1 MPPHTYGVPIKLFAM
16 RIKDDTEWLLPE
28 VVSSAVTDVEEP
40 DGLPVTFSFWPAKIK
55 SELKLF
61 KDLSLL
67 TDVPNCLLM
76 PDNVSPLLTVYVA
89 VAVEPELPEFAAPA
103 VPDLEEPDA
112 LLPVTFSFCP
122 AKIKSELKLFKDLSL
137 LTDVPNCLLMP
148 DNVSPLFTVYV
159 VVELELPAGRGL
171 LLELDGVAEPA
182 PLETANTSPGWISD
196 EESLFQLIKFET
208 DMPWFKAIALNVS
221 PDLTV
226 YVLAEE
232 DGAETERAEAFA
244 WDAETFSTWFG

>member
-1 MPPHTYGVPIKLFAM
+1 
-16 RIKDDTEWLLPE
+16 
-28 VVSSAVTDVEEP
+28 
-40 DGLPVTFSFWPAKIK
+40 
-55 SELKLF
+55 
-61 KDLSLL
+61 
-67 TDVPNCLLM
+67 M
-76 PDNVSPLLTVYVA
+76 PDNVSPLFTVYVA
-89 VAVEPELPEFAAPA
+89 VAVEPELFELAAPA
-103 VPDLEEPDA
+103 VPDVEEPDE
-112 LLPVTFSFCP
+112 LLPVTFSFWP
-122 AKIKSELKLFKDLSL
+122 EKIKSELKLFKDFSL
-137 LTDVPNCLLMP
+137 LTVVPNCLLIP

-159 VVELELPAGRGL
+159 VVELELPVEREL
-171 LLELDGVAEPA
+171 LLELDEEAEPV

-244 WDAETFSTWFG
+244 LDAETFSTWFG

>member
-1 MPPHTYGVPIKLFAM
+1 M
-16 RIKDDTEWLLPE
+16 
-28 VVSSAVTDVEEP
+28 
-40 DGLPVTFSFWPAKIK
+40 
-55 SELKLF
+55 F

-67 TDVPNCLLM
+67 TAIPYCLPM

-89 VAVEPELPEFAAPA
+89 VAVEPELPEFAVPA
-103 VPDLEEPDA
+103 VPDVEEPDG
-112 LLPVTFSFCP
+112 LLSVTFSFWP

-171 LLELDGVAEPA
+171 LLGLLLELDGVSEPA
-182 PLETANTSPGWISD
+182 PLEMANTSPGWISD

-244 WDAETFSTWFG
+244 WDPETFSTWFG

>member
-1 MPPHTYGVPIKLFAM
+1 MFKDLSLLTVIPYCLLMPDNVSPLFTVYVAVEPELFELAAPAVP
-16 RIKDDTEWLLPE
+16 
-28 VVSSAVTDVEEP
+28 DVEEP
-40 DGLPVTFSFWPAKIK
+40 DELLPVTFSFWPEKIK

-67 TDVPNCLLM
+67 TVVPNCLL
-76 PDNVSPLLTVYVA
+76 
-89 VAVEPELPEFAAPA
+89 
-103 VPDLEEPDA
+103 
-112 LLPVTFSFCP
+112 
-122 AKIKSELKLFKDLSL
+122 I
-137 LTDVPNCLLMP
+137 P

-159 VVELELPAGRGL
+159 VVELELPVEREL
-171 LLELDGVAEPA
+171 LLELDEEAEPV

-244 WDAETFSTWFG
+244 LDAETFSTWFG

>member
-1 MPPHTYGVPIKLFAM
+1 
-16 RIKDDTEWLLPE
+16 
-28 VVSSAVTDVEEP
+28 
-40 DGLPVTFSFWPAKIK
+40 
-55 SELKLF
+55 
-61 KDLSLL
+61 
-67 TDVPNCLLM
+67 
-76 PDNVSPLLTVYVA
+76 
-89 VAVEPELPEFAAPA
+89 
-103 VPDLEEPDA
+103 
-112 LLPVTFSFCP
+112 
-122 AKIKSELKLFKDLSL
+122 
-137 LTDVPNCLLMP
+137 MP

-159 VVELELPAGRGL
+159 VVELELPVEREL
-171 LLELDGVAEPA
+171 LLELDEEAESA

-244 WDAETFSTWFG
+244 LDAETFSTWFG

>member
-1 MPPHTYGVPIKLFAM
+1 MSLLTVIPYCLLMPDNVSPLFTVYVAVEPELFELAAPAVP
-16 RIKDDTEWLLPE
+16 
-28 VVSSAVTDVEEP
+28 DVEEP
-40 DGLPVTFSFWPAKIK
+40 DELLPVTFSFWPEKIK

-61 KDLSLL
+61 KDFSLL
-67 TDVPNCLLM
+67 TVVPNCLL
-76 PDNVSPLLTVYVA
+76 
-89 VAVEPELPEFAAPA
+89 
-103 VPDLEEPDA
+103 
-112 LLPVTFSFCP
+112 
-122 AKIKSELKLFKDLSL
+122 I
-137 LTDVPNCLLMP
+137 P

-159 VVELELPAGRGL
+159 VVELELPVEREL
-171 LLELDGVAEPA
+171 LLELDEEAEPV
-182 PLETANTSPGWISD
+182 PLETANTSPGWISY

-244 WDAETFSTWFG
+244 LDAETFSTWFG